1 MCGCTQPRLLPNSCS
16 SIPPASTLSLIAATI
31 WMWLAGAPWRDGKV
45 RTFIISIGLALALL
59 TGPAFGGADDT
70 ANEVMPGCRSVLEK
84 VRTKPHFDAKSANKE
99 EGLCIVGVAAAV
111 TFAAIGQH
119 EVCIPEAA
127 TMGQKIAV
135 VVKYI
140 DEHPEDMHL
149 EFMFLAHEALL
160 KAWPCKP

>member
-1 MCGCTQPRLLPNSCS
+1 M
-16 SIPPASTLSLIAATI
+16 
-31 WMWLAGAPWRDGKV
+31 

-59 TGPAFGGADDT
+59 TGPASAADDT
-70 ANEVMPGCRSVLEK
+70 ANDVMPGRRSLLAK
-84 VRTKPHFDAKSANKE
+84 VRTKPHFDAIKSTNKE
-99 EGLCIVGVAAAV
+99 EEPCIVGVAAAV

-149 EFMFLAHEALL
+149 EFMFLAHEAFL